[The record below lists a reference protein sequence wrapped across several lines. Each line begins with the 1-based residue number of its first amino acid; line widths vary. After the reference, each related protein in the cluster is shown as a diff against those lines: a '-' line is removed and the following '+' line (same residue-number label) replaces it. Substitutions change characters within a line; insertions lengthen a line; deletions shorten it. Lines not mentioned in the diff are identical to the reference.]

1 MCVFCQI
8 IEGKIPSVKV
18 YEDDAVIA
26 FLDIAQTTKG
36 HTLVVPK
43 KHYDYFLKTPKTI
56 MHRVMDVAQRIGQA
70 QLLSLNA
77 KGVNVL
83 TNNLSPAGQTVF
95 HFHVH
100 VIPRYDEADKL
111 RLEMIENDARH
122 ELNLPAIAKQL
133 QQQFK

>member
-8 IEGKIPSVKV
+8 IEGKIPATKV

-43 KHYDYFLKTPKTI
+43 RHYDFFLKTPKTI

-70 QLLSLNA
+70 QLQTLHA

-83 TNNLSPAGQTVF
+83 TNNLEAAGQTVF

-100 VIPRYDEADKL
+100 VIPRYDARDKL
-111 RLEMIENDARH
+111 QLEMHENENRH
-122 ELNLPAIAKQL
+122 DLNLPAIAQQL
-133 QQQFK
+133 KTKL